1 MRSGTAVARLRAFA
15 AVPEMVAIRTALPY
29 SFVGLVLGIATFVAL
44 QPSGEFLQ
52 KFYRA
57 FAPAFGIMAALLLV
71 LLTIDLAKRRNV
83 PPAAALPIAC
93 AVFLLSL
100 PYRHASSPV
109 ALLRA
114 LGTSGLF
121 LAIVVAIAVVAL
133 LAVSRA
139 RLGSAGGTFVAAS
152 LAVGVAALLFFF
164 GISLTEWLDVAI
176 APLGTLGDS
185 LAALLVITLVETLLW
200 TIGIHG
206 PALLAAVVLPVYLQL
221 QFENTEAMAHG
232 LPLPHVV
239 TVSTFLFVFPGGAG
253 ATLPLVLLLLRNKI
267 KRARQVALA
276 TLVPTLFN
284 ANEPLM
290 FGLPL
295 VSNPYLSVPFVLA
308 PLVLALVTWFAMHL
322 GLVARPALYIPSSV
336 PLPISV
342 VLATKDWRAVV
353 LIAINVGLAAAIYAP
368 FVRLF
373 ERHEAAETA

>member
-29 SFVGLVLGIATFVAL
+29 SFVGLVLGIATFIAL
-44 QPSGEFLQ
+44 QPSGEFLS

-71 LLTIDLAKRRNV
+71 LLTIDLAQRRDV
-83 PPAAALPIAC
+83 PPGAA
-93 AVFLLSL
+93 
-100 PYRHASSPV
+100 
-109 ALLRA
+109 
-114 LGTSGLF
+114 
-121 LAIVVAIAVVAL
+121 VAIARAVVAL

-139 RLGSAGGTFVAAS
+139 RLGWAAGTFVAAS
-152 LAVGVAALLFFF
+152 LAIGVAALLFFF

-185 LAALLVITLVETLLW
+185 LAALLVITLVETLLR

-253 ATLPLVLLLLRNKI
+253 ATLPLVMLLLRHKI

-284 ANEPLM
+284 AN
-290 FGLPL
+290 
-295 VSNPYLSVPFVLA
+295 A
-308 PLVLALVTWFAMHL
+308 PL
-322 GLVARPALYIPSSV
+322 
-336 PLPISV
+336 
-342 VLATKDWRAVV
+342 
-353 LIAINVGLAAAIYAP
+353 
-368 FVRLF
+368 LF
-373 ERHEAAETA
+373 G